1 MLHKAY
7 KYESIIFSFHFI
19 PTFSPTYHSS
29 SYHPLQIS
37 LNNFLTPFPLQ
48 LCSWECRV
56 APVFGLV
63 SLLQDPVNHISWNSN
78 GCLDTPFGTM
88 HHVIVPS
95 YFLKF
100 FLFFP
105 SQRIL
110 SHIFSLLVLGTVS
123 PGSTISHGLL
133 PEPYPFS
140 CPLYYPTFLKCYMLY
155 PREKGNNFP
164 RNVRIFLPGY
174 TVLHPQKQYPS
185 AGGCFLLPLEEEKV
199 ELSDLCCISQGHKI

>member
-1 MLHKAY
+1 LLQRQVLHSFPSTPVEERSHTALRKTSVSFLIICKLSFLSVLHKAY
-7 KYESIIFSFHFI
+7 KYESIIFSFHSI

-29 SYHPLQIS
+29 SSHPIQIS

-56 APVFGLV
+56 APVLGLV

-88 HHVIVPS
+88 HHAIVTS

-140 CPLYYPTFLKCYMLY
+140 CPLFILLSLNATCCTL
-155 PREKGNNFP
+155 EK
-164 RNVRIFLPGY
+164 
-174 TVLHPQKQYPS
+174 
-185 AGGCFLLPLEEEKV
+185 
-199 ELSDLCCISQGHKI
+199 